1 MLNSHASLCFA
12 DNIQRAVRTPAI
24 ICLALLLGACAGTG
38 KRPVF
43 YPNAHLDDVGL
54 AAAQYDIDECMNK
67 ASAHGVAKNKDGQV
81 AEKAAKGA
89 VLGGIGS
96 AAWGLVR
103 GDAGERALAGAAAGA
118 ATGAA
123 AGGFE
128 SAQLN
133 PTFQRFVE
141 RCLREQG
148 YDVIGWE

>member
-1 MLNSHASLCFA
+1 MSTYHAIHCFGEK
-12 DNIQRAVRTPAI
+12 IPVTPRTTAVL
-24 ICLALLLGACAGTG
+24 CLALLLGACAGAE

-43 YPNAHLDDVGL
+43 YPNAHLGNTGM
-54 AAAQYDIDECMNK
+54 AAAQRDIDECMSK
-67 ASAHGVAKNKDGQV
+67 ANAHGVAKNKDGQV
-81 AEKAAKGA
+81 GEKAAKGA
-89 VLGGIGS
+89 VLGGVGS

-123 AGGFE
+123 AGGFD
-128 SAQLN
+128 SGQLN

>member
-1 MLNSHASLCFA
+1 MPTILDTPSHTTRFPAT
-12 DNIQRAVRTPAI
+12 VRTAVAVVAVVM
-24 ICLALLLGACAGTG
+24 LAGCAGSE

-43 YPNAHLDDVGL
+43 YPNSHLEYVGI
-54 AAAQYDIDECMNK
+54 AAGQRDIDDCMAR

-81 AEKAAKGA
+81 GEKAAKGA

-128 SAQLN
+128 SAKLN
-133 PTFQRFVE
+133 LTYQRFVE
-141 RCLREQG
+141 RCLQDRG